1 MHRFFLGRRV
11 WLILLVS
18 LLLSPFSLNAADFD
32 FSRFRRE
39 CGLRLAY
46 GYSLHTADVK
56 LFSLLPRYGFFLV
69 QPGGPSW
76 KGIGV
81 SVVLEGVFS
90 LAEAENTGS
99 EFGVTPLLKLSLPLG
114 GKILAFLE
122 GGAGLI
128 LENFD
133 SPTTGSTFNF
143 TPQVGAGLD
152 IALTPQLALTLAYR
166 FRHSSNAGL
175 YERNPGLD
183 ANFFHVGLTYYH

>member
-1 MHRFFLGRRV
+1 MDRFFLGRQV

-99 EFGVTPLLKLSLPLG
+99 EFGVTPLL
-114 GKILAFLE
+114 
-122 GGAGLI
+122 
-128 LENFD
+128 
-133 SPTTGSTFNF
+133 
-143 TPQVGAGLD
+143 
-152 IALTPQLALTLAYR
+152 TPQLALTLAYR